1 MYIKVRVLTAQRK
14 EGVAEGK
21 KPSDLVV
28 SVREKPEKGA
38 ANRRVLQL
46 LRGHFGNPEGG
57 VKIVAGHTS
66 PSKIVRV
73 GR

>member
-14 EGVAEGK
+14 EGVAEGER
-21 KPSDLVV
+21 PGELVV
-28 SVREKPEKGA
+28 SVREKPERGA
-38 ANRRVLQL
+38 ANRRVLAL
-46 LRGHFGNPEGG
+46 LRAHLGNPEGG
-57 VKIVAGHTS
+57 IKIVAGHTS